1 MEEKSLTI
9 TKKQKLGI
17 AIGVGLSA
25 LIGYKIGKQ
34 HYMNCVTRGIVELW
48 KVDPEL
54 QPAMWKAINQITKK
68 NK

>member
-25 LIGYKIGKQ
+25 LIGYKIGMQ
-34 HYMNCVTRGIVELW
+34 HCMNCVTRGIVELW
-48 KVDPEL
+48 KVNPEL
-54 QPAMWKAINQITKK
+54 QPVMWKAINQITKK
-68 NK
+68 